1 MKRQIAFIC
10 ALIIICCF
18 MLPSCSSSGVNSII
32 TDKYINCVE
41 SMNFEEAHSC
51 FWKHADYVKKETY
64 VEDCE
69 YIVNKLGVTDIKIEN
84 EKIEQK
90 DTSYVFSYDITLFTK
105 EAGEITSHA
114 QTKLINQKGETLISY
129 SSELLLEDFKHGDVI
144 TRVTL
149 AGKRGEIFT
158 ADGKPVAKNSYADT
172 VYMTVDENTDFKSV
186 ITQVDSVLDLSS
198 DELSKIKKDYDSA
211 VENGYG
217 TVKIKVFS
225 QGSLDEETLN
235 KLKDVDGIGVDSKS
249 MTYQRLY
256 PEKNAYCHLLGYAN
270 SPNEEQA
277 QIISDGGYSSSSVF
291 GKEGVEKAY
300 NDVMLAKDGY
310 AYQLRSDNYEIKK
323 VLFESPEENGSDVIL
338 TVNSLLQEKSYEL
351 METSLDEEQAGSV
364 IILNGKTGAVEA
376 QANYPGFDPNDF
388 TFGISKEEYDALLDD
403 ERTPLF
409 NRATQGLYPPGST
422 IKPFTAVAAFNEN
435 IANSQT
441 VFPYAVSNN
450 KWAPENWHWLPI
462 TRNEYVAAPET
473 LYDAMV
479 HSDNIYFAWLGLT
492 MGYDKLADY
501 FSSLGIGEKLPYDLP
516 TSKSN
521 LINEDAEHNGT
532 MTADMSFG
540 HGQILVTPLQ
550 VASMYTAFLN
560 DGDILTPY
568 VIDKLGSGQT
578 DNYTTEQK
586 GERSVFKQSAV
597 NKSYLS
603 ALNAMF
609 EDVVKKGTA
618 AYLNGTGQRVLAKT
632 GTAIKGN
639 DKDKRISW
647 IVAWTP
653 DSEDSR
659 IVLVVI
665 ETPKDKGNVKLSIAK
680 ALLTAAN
687 ENEL

>member
-1 MKRQIAFIC
+1 
-10 ALIIICCF
+10 
-18 MLPSCSSSGVNSII
+18 
-32 TDKYINCVE
+32 
-41 SMNFEEAHSC
+41 
-51 FWKHADYVKKETY
+51 
-64 VEDCE
+64 
-69 YIVNKLGVTDIKIEN
+69 
-84 EKIEQK
+84 
-90 DTSYVFSYDITLFTK
+90 
-105 EAGEITSHA
+105 
-114 QTKLINQKGETLISY
+114 
-129 SSELLLEDFKHGDVI
+129 
-144 TRVTL
+144 
-149 AGKRGEIFT
+149 
-158 ADGKPVAKNSYADT
+158 
-172 VYMTVDENTDFKSV
+172 
-186 ITQVDSVLDLSS
+186 
-198 DELSKIKKDYDSA
+198 
-211 VENGYG
+211 
-217 TVKIKVFS
+217 
-225 QGSLDEETLN
+225 
-235 KLKDVDGIGVDSKS
+235 
-249 MTYQRLY
+249 
-256 PEKNAYCHLLGYAN
+256 
-270 SPNEEQA
+270 
-277 QIISDGGYSSSSVF
+277 
-291 GKEGVEKAY
+291 
-300 NDVMLAKDGY
+300 
-310 AYQLRSDNYEIKK
+310 
-323 VLFESPEENGSDVIL
+323 
-338 TVNSLLQEKSYEL
+338 
-351 METSLDEEQAGSV
+351 
-364 IILNGKTGAVEA
+364 
-376 QANYPGFDPNDF
+376 
-388 TFGISKEEYDALLDD
+388 
-403 ERTPLF
+403 
-409 NRATQGLYPPGST
+409 
-422 IKPFTAVAAFNEN
+422 
-435 IANSQT
+435 
-441 VFPYAVSNN
+441 
-450 KWAPENWHWLPI
+450 
-462 TRNEYVAAPET
+462 
-473 LYDAMV
+473 MV

-540 HGQILVTPLQ
+540 HDQILVTPLQ

-586 GERSVFKQSAV
+586 GERSVFKQGAV

-653 DSEDSR
+653 DSEDAS